1 MGSIEKQRIS
11 ELDEIDFT
19 RKPYWEKFV
28 SIWRSKLLNSRNK
41 NVLQNILFQQEIKAV
56 SEAATR
62 TVL

>member
-1 MGSIEKQRIS
+1 MGIIEKQRIS
-11 ELDEIDFT
+11 ELDEIVFT